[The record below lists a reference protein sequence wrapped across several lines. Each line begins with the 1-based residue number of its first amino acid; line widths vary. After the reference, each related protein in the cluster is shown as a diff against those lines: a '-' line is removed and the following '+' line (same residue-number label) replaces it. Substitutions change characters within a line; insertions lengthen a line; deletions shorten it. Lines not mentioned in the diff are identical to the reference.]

1 MKTTHNII
9 AFLFGVFFILF
20 SVPNILHAQI
30 FINEI
35 SICNVNQE
43 LDPNYDYS
51 GWIELYNCSNTD
63 INIKNLYFSDDS
75 EQPLKYKISD
85 DRILPAQGYA
95 VVWLNDELINSKTGY
110 SLDTDADDGGFLSVA
125 DKNGN
130 IYDTMNYGQQYPNIS
145 YGRPVDGDTT
155 SPLVYFI
162 RNTFGNTNN
171 KAVTATEVIK
181 TPKISTKS
189 GFYESAVKVKITCGT
204 EGAQIYYTTDASEP
218 TLESTLYTNEITIP
232 STTVLRARAFK
243 DGCLDGLIATNTYMI
258 NKRKPENLP
267 IIFLTTAPENLYDDM
282 IGIYCIG
289 TNGIIL
295 TANNP
300 KANYNRD
307 WTRWGY
313 IEFQDEK
320 REVSISQPIGLAISG
335 NASRGYDQKSFKIKG
350 KTKHGKKRFDVPLFP
365 TREGLRYKSF
375 LLRSGGQFST
385 TVQLVHDACIQ
396 SLADVTPLNY
406 QAAIPAVVYLNG
418 EYWGIY
424 NLRERKNK
432 DMIYS
437 YYGLSETDFDMIEFA
452 WGPVVSNGSKENWN
466 KFENIVRSSNFSKNE
481 DYEKICELM
490 DIDNFLYY
498 MSIQIMG
505 KNMDWPNNNQLVFC
519 PHAKGGKWKWILQ
532 DLDQWVVGGSPI
544 NKLQALIEST
554 STLLSTKLIV
564 YLLNN
569 EKFKDEYI
577 TVQSLVASSVY
588 APERFKT
595 RLTEMKKAIETE
607 YPYYQEKW
615 PTQGKSELEKTTQNT
630 IKYEALACSQIFD
643 HLKTNFSL
651 GEIHSLNINSTHTG
665 TPILFNK
672 RQIPVLPYDG
682 KWFENKSLHLQAPLY
697 DQGEKFA
704 YWNIID
710 SDNNIRKQT
719 ETSIELSVEKDMQVT
734 AIYESSGMV
743 RRNGI
748 FINEISA
755 DNASYVDDN
764 YKYEDWIELYNSSS
778 ESIDFSKYYI
788 SNEKNNP
795 TMFQFA
801 DTDSKKTTIPAG
813 GYSIIWCS
821 KKPERGILHTNFKL
835 SKTGGSVYLS
845 KIDETNEVIL
855 VDSVCYASHDKTTSF
870 GRYPDGGLTLYTF
883 TTPSFKSMNQYSIHN
898 EIDYTEDFPLVSNIT
913 DIINSKRPV
922 VYKSSDEQIFVQC
935 LNGKNLKIISLNG
948 NVLKQ
953 ILLTQEE
960 SYISIGEYPKGVY
973 LIIVEFDNERWGYK
987 IIR

>member
-35 SICNVNQE
+35 SICNVNKE

-335 NASRGYDQKSFKIKG
+335 NASRGYD
-350 KTKHGKKRFDVPLFP
+350 
-365 TREGLRYKSF
+365 
-375 LLRSGGQFST
+375 
-385 TVQLVHDACIQ
+385 
-396 SLADVTPLNY
+396 
-406 QAAIPAVVYLNG
+406 
-418 EYWGIY
+418 
-424 NLRERKNK
+424 
-432 DMIYS
+432 
-437 YYGLSETDFDMIEFA
+437 
-452 WGPVVSNGSKENWN
+452 
-466 KFENIVRSSNFSKNE
+466 
-481 DYEKICELM
+481 
-490 DIDNFLYY
+490 
-498 MSIQIMG
+498 
-505 KNMDWPNNNQLVFC
+505 
-519 PHAKGGKWKWILQ
+519 
-532 DLDQWVVGGSPI
+532 
-544 NKLQALIEST
+544 
-554 STLLSTKLIV
+554 
-564 YLLNN
+564 
-569 EKFKDEYI
+569 
-577 TVQSLVASSVY
+577 
-588 APERFKT
+588 
-595 RLTEMKKAIETE
+595 
-607 YPYYQEKW
+607 
-615 PTQGKSELEKTTQNT
+615 
-630 IKYEALACSQIFD
+630 
-643 HLKTNFSL
+643 
-651 GEIHSLNINSTHTG
+651 
-665 TPILFNK
+665 
-672 RQIPVLPYDG
+672 
-682 KWFENKSLHLQAPLY
+682 
-697 DQGEKFA
+697 
-704 YWNIID
+704 
-710 SDNNIRKQT
+710 
-719 ETSIELSVEKDMQVT
+719 
-734 AIYESSGMV
+734 
-743 RRNGI
+743 
-748 FINEISA
+748 
-755 DNASYVDDN
+755 
-764 YKYEDWIELYNSSS
+764 
-778 ESIDFSKYYI
+778 
-788 SNEKNNP
+788 
-795 TMFQFA
+795 
-801 DTDSKKTTIPAG
+801 
-813 GYSIIWCS
+813 
-821 KKPERGILHTNFKL
+821 L
-835 SKTGGSVYLS
+835 SK
-845 KIDETNEVIL
+845 
-855 VDSVCYASHDKTTSF
+855 
-870 GRYPDGGLTLYTF
+870 
-883 TTPSFKSMNQYSIHN
+883 
-898 EIDYTEDFPLVSNIT
+898 
-913 DIINSKRPV
+913 
-922 VYKSSDEQIFVQC
+922 
-935 LNGKNLKIISLNG
+935 
-948 NVLKQ
+948 
-953 ILLTQEE
+953 
-960 SYISIGEYPKGVY
+960 
-973 LIIVEFDNERWGYK
+973 
-987 IIR
+987 